1 MAVPTTNYTQI
12 RTNLNLNFNNAY
24 SASNGAI
31 LQTLS
36 ISRGLRIVDAYQV
49 SVVAAGGAGNN
60 AIARLRSGV
69 STSLFD
75 IDANTAAGTVTRATA
90 IATPASAE
98 LALGDS
104 VTFTGFNATQRA
116 IAIVDVIPY
125 SIP

>member
-24 SASNGAI
+24 SASNGAS

>member
-24 SASNGAI
+24 SASNGAN

-49 SVVAAGGAGNN
+49 SVAAGVGNN
-60 AIARLRSGV
+60 AIARLRSAV
-69 STSLFD
+69 STSLFSL
-75 IDANTAAGTVTRATA
+75 DASQAPGVLVRATA

-98 LALGDS
+98 LASGDS
-104 VTFTGFNATQRA
+104 VTFTGADANARA
-116 IAIVDVIPY
+116 IAIIDVIPY

>member
-24 SASNGAI
+24 SASNAGN

-36 ISRGLRIVDAYQV
+36 ISRGLRIVDAVQV
-49 SVVAAGGAGNN
+49 TVVSGAGNN

-69 STSLFD
+69 STSLFVL
-75 IDANTAAGTVTRATA
+75 DATQPAGALVRATA

-98 LALGDS
+98 LASGDS
-104 VTFTGFNATQRA
+104 VTFTGVDANQRS

>member
-1 MAVPTTNYTQI
+1 M
-12 RTNLNLNFNNAY
+12 
-24 SASNGAI
+24 
-31 LQTLS
+31 
-36 ISRGLRIVDAYQV
+36 
-49 SVVAAGGAGNN
+49 
-60 AIARLRSGV
+60 
-69 STSLFD
+69 STSLFA